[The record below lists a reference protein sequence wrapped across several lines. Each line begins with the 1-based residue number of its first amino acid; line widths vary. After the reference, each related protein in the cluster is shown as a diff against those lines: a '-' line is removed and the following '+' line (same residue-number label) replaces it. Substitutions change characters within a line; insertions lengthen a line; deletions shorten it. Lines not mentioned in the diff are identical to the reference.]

1 MALFLSGMGAT
12 IGLILMLGAGYLL
25 GKKNAPKTITRL
37 SEDEEQRLKQIE
49 KARQFN
55 NLMSYDEHKAYG
67 KKVN

>member
-1 MALFLSGMGAT
+1 MALFLSGMGVT

-25 GKKNAPKTITRL
+25 GKKNTPKAIVT
-37 SEDEEQRLKQIE
+37 EDKEQRLKQIE

>member
-1 MALFLSGMGAT
+1 MALFLSGMGVT

-25 GKKNAPKTITRL
+25 GKKNTPKVIVM
-37 SEDEEQRLKQIE
+37 EDEEQRLKQIE

>member
-12 IGLILMLGAGYLL
+12 IGLILILGAGYLL
-25 GKKNAPKTITRL
+25 GKKNAPKAIVI
-37 SEDEEQRLKQIE
+37 EDEEQRLKKIE